1 MQIVMP
7 TAELCKFP
15 RPQRLHQS
23 AAGLERCQECALTGI
38 DCIAW
43 LVASLAAAST
53 NVGHI
58 CHVCLQGLQY
68 GFGDRLLVDG
78 ANFAI
83 PPGAIVGSG
92 VSRELS

>member
-1 MQIVMP
+1 MP
-7 TAELCKFP
+7 TADLRNFP

-23 AAGLERCQECALTGI
+23 AAGLERCQECALSGI
-38 DCIAW
+38 DCIGCGW
-43 LVASLAAAST
+43 LHRLRLIASLAAAST

-78 ANFAI
+78 ADFAI
-83 PPGAIVGSG
+83 PPGAIVGKWT
-92 VSRELS
+92 L